1 MMNRILEYLD
11 ELYESPR
18 CELNYNK
25 DYEFLI
31 AIVLSSQTTDKR
43 VNKVTEVLFSKYDS
57 LDKLSKADI
66 SDIENIIREIGTF
79 RRKSIYVRD
88 IALKLVHDGYG
99 YIPNNRKYIESLPG
113 VGRKTANVFL
123 SNIYNEAAI
132 AVDTHVSRVSK
143 RLGLAMNSDDVN
155 VIEKKLEKKI
165 PKDKW
170 GKVHHQIVLFGRYH
184 CKAMKPECDSCRLR
198 DMCKYEKKK

>member
-1 MMNRILEYLD
+1 MIDRVLDYLD
-11 ELYESPR
+11 ELFLNPV

-31 AIVLSSQTTDKR
+31 AIVLSAQTTDKR
-43 VNKVTEVLFSKYDS
+43 VNKVTSVLFMKYPS
-57 LDKLSKADI
+57 LLDLSKADI
-66 SDIENIIREIGTF
+66 SDIEDIIREIGTF

-88 IALKLVHDGYG
+88 IALKLVMDGYD
-99 YIPNNRKYIESLPG
+99 YIPNDRKYIESLPG

-143 RLGLAMNSDDVN
+143 RLGFANENDCIFKMRDRVRELAK
-155 VIEKKLEKKI
+155 E
-165 PKDKW
+165 
-170 GKVHHQIVLFGRYH
+170 LFELNENHRGLDQ
-184 CKAMKPECDSCRLR
+184 KE
-198 DMCKYEKKK
+198 